1 MSDNHFLFG
10 KKNYILLF
18 TGLAFMM
25 VGFILMTGGGSEDP
39 SVYNPELFSS
49 LRIQL
54 APLLVVIGL
63 VIEVFAILHKPK

>member
-1 MSDNHFLFG
+1 
-10 KKNYILLF
+10 
-18 TGLAFMM
+18 MM

-63 VIEVFAILHKPK
+63 VIEVFAILHRPK

>member
-1 MSDNHFLFG
+1 MSFLA

-63 VIEVFAILHKPK
+63 VIEVFAILHRPK

>member
-10 KKNYILLF
+10 KKNYILPF

-63 VIEVFAILHKPK
+63 VIEVFAILHRPK